1 MSFVG
6 PIAVAIVVYGEKTPQ
21 GRKFEELTSN
31 GEVDAY
37 GPIDVRTILKFDPLL
52 SKKREYKVKHTDNGD
67 MVNTQLSMFNDK
79 RFYTAVKGIT
89 EMVQAYA
96 DQEGFTDESTF
107 NVAETEQTHRGL
119 SAIVGVKC
127 TAGQHRSDTG
137 SAAAAKLVLNQI
149 TFGGSRKFN
158 VNVFRL
164 NEAHDC
170 TQMLKNA
177 GAWLKK
183 PWMCVDPEP
192 NYAEHVCKSSP
203 VAAKT
208 WNAICELVQA
218 YDGNRC
224 GIIDATTREMLEVL

>member
-1 MSFVG
+1 MSFTG

-37 GPIDVRTILKFDPLL
+37 APIDVRDVLKFDPLL
-52 SKKREYKVKHTDNGD
+52 SKKREFKVKHTDNGD
-67 MVNTQLSMFNDK
+67 SITTQLSMFNDK
-79 RFYTAVKGIT
+79 RFFTAVKGIT

-96 DQEGFTDESTF
+96 DQEGFTDASTF
-107 NVAETEQTHRGL
+107 NVTEGEPTHMGL
-119 SAIVGVKC
+119 SAIVPVKC

-137 SAAAAKLVLNQI
+137 AMASTKLVLNQI

-177 GAWLKK
+177 AAWLTK
-183 PWMCVDPEP
+183 PWMCVDAEP
-192 NYAEHVCKSSP
+192 TYAEHVCKSSP
-203 VAAKT
+203 VAAKS

-224 GIIDATTREMLEVL
+224 DIIDPTTRDMLEVL